1 MSEPSENTVN
11 LDRFV
16 ISADCTTQGTAV
28 TVAVKRDDV
37 TTVIVHHFLLPNS
50 DWVESFHAPSV
61 LSGTGEAECPMNH
74 KTIGRTHWYT
84 VDHAITPWNP
94 KYCPNC
100 GRLLKPEDA

>member
-61 LSGTGEAECPMNH
+61 LSGTGEAECPTNH
-74 KTIGRTHWYT
+74 KEFLEMLMRYGAT
-84 VDHAITPWNP
+84 VQFA
-94 KYCPNC
+94 KCPDC
-100 GRLLKPEDA
+100 GRALNGGTTDV